1 MGSYAVEVRN
11 QFKSP
16 YHESLNHQYQLSCT
30 FGQDFLLIIP
40 TLNVV
45 VLDLWPFEVMI
56 LLLSVVLLGSSRS
69 ALIFT
74 SCRTLCAVILPQ
86 AFVFFSVYDGAIHL
100 ANFKVNYFGDDSP
113 ELSAMAFTIA
123 IVA

>member
-1 MGSYAVEVRN
+1 MGSNAVKVRN
-11 QFKSP
+11 QFMSP
-16 YHESLNHQYQLSCT
+16 YHESLNHQYQLSST
-30 FGQDFLLIIP
+30 FGQDINLMIS

-56 LLLSVVLLGSSRS
+56 LLLSVALLGSSRS

-74 SCRTLCAVILPQ
+74 TYRTLYAVILTQP
-86 AFVFFSVYDGAIHL
+86 FVFFSVYDSAIHL
-100 ANFKVNYFGDDSP
+100 ANFNVNYFGDDSP
-113 ELSAMAFTIA
+113 ENFAMAFTIA